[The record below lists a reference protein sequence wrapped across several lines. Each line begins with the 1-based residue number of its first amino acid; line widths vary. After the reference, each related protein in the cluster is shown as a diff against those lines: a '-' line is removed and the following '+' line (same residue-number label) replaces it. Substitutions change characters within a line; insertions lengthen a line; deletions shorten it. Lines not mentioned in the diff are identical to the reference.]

1 MAAKSHGRTVTGR
14 AEIDGGRMAVIS
26 ISDSG
31 HGIPTEKLSQV
42 FDPFFTTKE
51 QGVGIGL
58 SIARTIILAHHGLIS
73 AENDVA
79 VAGFPAY
86 ISGLRGAWIA

>member
-1 MAAKSHGRTVTGR
+1 LIA
-14 AEIDGGRMAVIS
+14 

-31 HGIPTEKLSQV
+31 PGIPTENLSEI

-58 SIARTIILAHHGLIS
+58 SIARTIVQAHKGRIA
-73 AENDVA
+73 AENQPE
-79 VAGFPAY
+79 G
-86 ISGLRGAWIA
+86 GATFRITLPLAA